1 MECTY
6 YSEKIIPKIKC
17 NIALNHIMNEENNQ
31 AMQNFNLI
39 DESKSNINIINSIM
53 ENQPNKSSE
62 NYY

>member
-1 MECTY
+1 M
-6 YSEKIIPKIKC
+6 KIIKKKFIPKIKC

-39 DESKSNINIINSIM
+39 DESKSNINIINSMM